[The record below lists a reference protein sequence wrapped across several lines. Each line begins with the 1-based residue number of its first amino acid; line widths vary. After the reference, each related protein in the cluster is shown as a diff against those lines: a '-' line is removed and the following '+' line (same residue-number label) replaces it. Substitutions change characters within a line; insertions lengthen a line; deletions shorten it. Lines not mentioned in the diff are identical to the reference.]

1 MKSFEISG
9 QIVDVVKKR
18 IYPGKVFIT
27 NGFISKIE
35 ETDNVDNQYLI
46 PGLIDSHIHIESS
59 MLIPS
64 EFARIAVL
72 HGTVATVSDPHEIG
86 NVLGMKGI
94 EFMISNGKKV
104 PFKFYFGAPSCVPA
118 TSFETTGADLGIEE
132 TAKLLEMEDIYG
144 LAEMMN
150 VPGVLFKDPEVM
162 KKLELAKRK
171 GKPIDGHAPGLVGID
186 AQKYIGAGISTDH
199 ECVTIGEAREKINF
213 GMKVLIREGSAAR
226 DFEALSDLILE
237 FPEMVMFCS
246 DDKHPNELVEGHIN
260 LLVKRAIAK
269 GFDPINVLRCAT
281 LNPKTHY
288 NLSVG
293 LLQEGDPADMVVV
306 NDLEEFIVM
315 KTFVNGNLV
324 AINGETLIP
333 SLVELPVNT
342 FIASPLS
349 VDDIRVKAIGENIRV
364 IKAIDGQLVTE
375 EMIVPATL
383 SEGFVNGSTK
393 NDILKLIVK
402 NRFTDAPAAVG
413 FIHGFGIRD
422 GAIASSVAHDSHNV
436 IGVGDHD
443 EALLEAMNLVIASG
457 GGIACV
463 GNLGTHFL
471 PLPYAGIMTDEDGFE
486 VAGEYK
492 ILDQMA
498 KNMGSCLTAPFMTLS
513 FMALLVIPD
522 LKLSDKGLFNGR
534 EFHFTD
540 LFFTP

>member
-186 AQKYIGAGISTDH
+186 AQKYIGAWISTDH

-288 NLSVG
+288 NLC
-293 LLQEGDPADMVVV
+293 
-306 NDLEEFIVM
+306 IVM
-315 KTFVNGNLV
+315 SNVCGV
-324 AINGETLIP
+324 YY
-333 SLVELPVNT
+333 
-342 FIASPLS
+342 
-349 VDDIRVKAIGENIRV
+349 
-364 IKAIDGQLVTE
+364 
-375 EMIVPATL
+375 
-383 SEGFVNGSTK
+383 TK
-393 NDILKLIVK
+393 FECILKVTPTRKSETMRTKFCGNNFLGK
-402 NRFTDAPAAVG
+402 G
-413 FIHGFGIRD
+413 FRKTS
-422 GAIASSVAHDSHNV
+422 ADSFFLNSDV
-436 IGVGDHD
+436 
-443 EALLEAMNLVIASG
+443 ASG
-457 GGIACV
+457 GGGVWGGILRLLLFLFWRNS
-463 GNLGTHFL
+463 GGLKKIKNNL
-471 PLPYAGIMTDEDGFE
+471 
-486 VAGEYK
+486 
-492 ILDQMA
+492 
-498 KNMGSCLTAPFMTLS
+498 
-513 FMALLVIPD
+513 
-522 LKLSDKGLFNGR
+522 
-534 EFHFTD
+534 
-540 LFFTP
+540 